1 MWLPLLAVIV
11 GFFAVYLFQVKIPF
25 IYTEYI
31 GVALVAG
38 FDSIIG
44 AIHSSIE
51 GKFNDRVFISGF
63 FINAAVAAGLL
74 YLGNS
79 LKIQYVA
86 VAIMVALFI
95 RIFNNLGFIRRHVIE
110 RLLIKRPAISSST
123 LNVPGA
129 TETEVNSGH
138 ETL

>member
-1 MWLPLLAVIV
+1 MWLPLLAVVV
-11 GFFAVYLFQVKIPF
+11 GFFAVYLFRVHIPF

-31 GVALVAG
+31 GVGIVAG

-51 GKFNDRVFISGF
+51 GKFNDRVFVSGF
-63 FINAAVAAGLL
+63 FINAFFAAGLL

-95 RIFNNLGFIRRHVIE
+95 RIFNNLGFIRRYIVDRLFARRHLDEKTITDRDVVI
-110 RLLIKRPAISSST
+110 
-123 LNVPGA
+123 
-129 TETEVNSGH
+129 SG
-138 ETL
+138 